1 MEIVKNIREKF
12 LKKGLYTKQKLI
24 IAIILSNLI
33 SVIFTVTRSQIII
46 DRIPIFAGI
55 LIFISLHFILDL
67 KKMYEFIYK
76 YRYYIALVFLIYA
89 VIMGYSMSSI
99 GVYNNLIQGESTDK
113 YFTPILRRIK
123 KYKV

>member
-67 KKMYEFIYK
+67 KKN
-76 YRYYIALVFLIYA
+76 V
-89 VIMGYSMSSI
+89 
-99 GVYNNLIQGESTDK
+99 
-113 YFTPILRRIK
+113 
-123 KYKV
+123 